1 MGEMPAKDLE
11 RGFHRQVD
19 PPLKKP
25 LPHNMGNI
33 QYAEQLN
40 KGFPALESKPG
51 FSSASSCYV
60 DECSPSRLP
69 GVSGV
74 PGSLGPAALTRGGS
88 RGPDAL
94 RYPGTVV
101 PVVKTPGPRDSGH
114 APGGAEVL
122 PWWYETG
129 TGHVKDSCGNTLK
142 TVAACNKYPGSHKP
156 LLIPDSCG
164 RASCPV
170 CWETWA
176 ERAGARVRDSLEG
189 YMSIVHGNSQRPL
202 PGLDKGALRARH
214 ITFSP
219 PRYVVDRLVKETL
232 QETDAAGFQR
242 VFLQKFQRL
251 AIATVREAGLTAGVL
266 IVHGIRLKKSE
277 DADAADK
284 ENNTNRYREILDSPD
299 WRDNVLWY
307 PHVHALGHGFLDDSG
322 EFYEKTH
329 WVYRT
334 LRVVDEPERVVKYL
348 LSHAPAVPNRCAYVR
363 FGRMN
368 SRHMVIVKEYCCRE
382 YIACEECLEAGVPE
396 EQATRVIARL
406 ADDKN
411 GRPDLRCENDDNLDA
426 RHRSRGRGDPV
437 SWAFETVSNMKYS
450 RVHRRCVY
458 RRRVPGDPAGSDYR
472 HRPPDSRVYSELGY
486 ARVNLDR
493 FRDRRKWV
501 GPEKWDHLVESGV
514 ISTWY
519 EGEI

>member
-1 MGEMPAKDLE
+1 MPAKDLE
-11 RGFHRQVD
+11 RGSTSKLIPSQKT
-19 PPLKKP
+19 PTP
-25 LPHNMGNI
+25 MSGNI
-33 QYAEQLN
+33 SYNGLN
-40 KGFPALESKPG
+40 DKGFPAEIEGLPG
-51 FSSASSCYV
+51 FSSASSCCT
-60 DECSPSRLP
+60 DECSPGELI
-69 GVSGV
+69 
-74 PGSLGPAALTRGGS
+74 RGGS

-129 TGHVKDSCGNTLK
+129 TGHVKDTCGNTLK
-142 TVAACNKYPGSHKP
+142 TVAACNNHPGSHKP

-189 YMSIVHGNSQRPL
+189 YLSIVHGNSQRPL
-202 PGLDKGALRARH
+202 PGLDKRSLRARH

-307 PHVHALGHGFLDDSG
+307 PHVHVLGYGFLDDSG
-322 EFYEKTH
+322 DFYERTH
-329 WVYRT
+329 WIYRT

-348 LSHAPAVPNRCAYVR
+348 LSHAPSVTNRCAYVR

-368 SRHMVIVKEYCCRE
+368 SRHMVKVKEYCCRE
-382 YIACEECLEAGVPE
+382 YIPCEECLEAGVPE
-396 EQATRVIARL
+396 DQATRVIARL
-406 ADDKN
+406 ADDPD
-411 GRPDLRCENDDNLDA
+411 GRPDLQCENDKDRGA
-426 RHRSRGRGDPV
+426 RLRSRGRGDPV
-437 SWAFETVSNMKYS
+437 SWAFETVSKWKYS

-458 RRRVPGDPAGSDYR
+458 RRRDPGDPAGSGYR

-493 FRDRRKWV
+493 FRDRREWV

-514 ISTWY
+514 ISSWY
-519 EGEI
+519 EGVV

>member
-1 MGEMPAKDLE
+1 MT
-11 RGFHRQVD
+11 
-19 PPLKKP
+19 
-25 LPHNMGNI
+25 GNI
-33 QYAEQLN
+33 KYAEQHD
-40 KGFPALESKPG
+40 KGFPAEIEGLPG
-51 FSSASSCYV
+51 FSSASSYSV
-60 DECSPSRLP
+60 VECSPGEP
-69 GVSGV
+69 V
-74 PGSLGPAALTRGGS
+74 PGGSS

-129 TGHVKDSCGNTLK
+129 TGHVKDTCGNTLK
-142 TVAACNKYPGSHKP
+142 TVAACNNHPGSHKP

-189 YMSIVHGNSQRPL
+189 YLSIVHGNSQRPL
-202 PGLDKGALRARH
+202 PGLDKRSLRARH

-307 PHVHALGHGFLDDSG
+307 PHVHVLGYGFLDDSG
-322 EFYEKTH
+322 DFYERTH
-329 WVYRT
+329 WIYRT

-348 LSHAPAVPNRCAYVR
+348 LSHAPSVTNRCAYVR

-368 SRHMVIVKEYCCRE
+368 SRHMVKVKEYCCRE

-396 EQATRVIARL
+396 DQATRVIARL
-406 ADDKN
+406 ADDPD
-411 GRPDLRCENDDNLDA
+411 GRPDLQCENDKDRGA
-426 RHRSRGRGDPV
+426 RLRSRGRGDPV
-437 SWAFETVSNMKYS
+437 SWAFETVSKWKYS

-472 HRPPDSRVYSELGY
+472 HRPPDSRVYSELGH

-493 FRDRRKWV
+493 FRDRREWV